1 MSLAV
6 EPLGNHLDRLGER
19 DEQQA
24 RVIFRGIAHGMEYI
38 HSLHVAHRDLKC
50 ENILLDRYNHVKIA
64 DFGCAH
70 ISDKIGALTALQVM
84 LKTLQCS

>member
-1 MSLAV
+1 MSLA
-6 EPLGNHLDRLGER
+6 EEHLGNHLDRLGVR
-19 DEQQA
+19 SEQQA

-64 DFGCAH
+64 DLACAH
-70 ISDKIGALTALQVM
+70 MSDKVGTLTAL
-84 LKTLQCS
+84 

>member
-1 MSLAV
+1 MSLA
-6 EPLGNHLDRLGER
+6 EEHLGNHLDRLGVR
-19 DEQQA
+19 SEQQA

-64 DFGCAH
+64 DLGCAH
-70 ISDKIGALTALQVM
+70 MSDKVGTLTAL
-84 LKTLQCS
+84 